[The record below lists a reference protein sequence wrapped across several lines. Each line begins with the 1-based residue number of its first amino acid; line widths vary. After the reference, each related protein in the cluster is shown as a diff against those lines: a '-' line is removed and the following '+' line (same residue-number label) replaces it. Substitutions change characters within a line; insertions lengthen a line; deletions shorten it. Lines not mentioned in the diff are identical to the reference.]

1 MAEVKLTGLDSAEIP
16 RYTYDDKNQSS
27 RVTIVAGD
35 LNGITDSIKA
45 GLKDLKIDIAPQEKS
60 AAIEIPVII
69 KEAQIIEVPVIIKE
83 LEIKEIE
90 KQVIVQQE
98 VLKIVEIE
106 KPVVVKEF
114 EKIEV
119 PVITVQKEVQIVY
132 VDKLNFKLL
141 FILQAI
147 TLALVVLSKYI

>member
-1 MAEVKLTGLDSAEIP
+1 MKLTGLDASEIP

-35 LNGITDSIKA
+35 LEGITDSIKA

-60 AAIEIPVII
+60 QAIEIPVII
-69 KEAQIIEVPVIIKE
+69 KEVQIVEVPTIVKE
-83 LEIKEIE
+83 IEIKEIE
-90 KQVIVQQE
+90 KQVLVQQE
-98 VLKIVEIE
+98 VLKVIEIE

-132 VDKLNFKLL
+132 VDKLNVKLL
-141 FILQAI
+141 YIMQAI
-147 TLALVVLSKYI
+147 TLGLIVLSKFL